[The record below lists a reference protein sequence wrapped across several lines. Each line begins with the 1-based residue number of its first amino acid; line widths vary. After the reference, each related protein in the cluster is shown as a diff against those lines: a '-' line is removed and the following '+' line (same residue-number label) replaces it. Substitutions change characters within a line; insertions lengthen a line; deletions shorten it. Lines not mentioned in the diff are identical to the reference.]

1 MTLNWFFTFRLW
13 VWMKCPELSARG
25 GQSKHQKKTR
35 RSLGPCLMSRTVMM
49 TPGKWDH
56 LHSLSSPDRGLGDTT
71 KHLKGSH
78 CPIGCILCDDIIMTK
93 KLKCLI
99 LFLYIYIYNNLYRIG
114 TFNKMQKNPSFVI
127 RSYTH
132 YRCKKP
138 V

>member
-56 LHSLSSPDRGLGDTT
+56 LHSLSSPDRGLRWHYKTP
-71 KHLKGSH
+71 KGVSL
-78 CPIGCILCDDIIMTK
+78 PNRVYSLCWYHYDK
-93 KLKCLI
+93 KIKMFDSVSI
-99 LFLYIYIYNNLYRIG
+99 YIYIYIIICIG
-114 TFNKMQKNPSFVI
+114 LETSIKCQKKQFC
-127 RSYTH
+127 Y
-132 YRCKKP
+132 KKLHP
-138 V
+138 L